1 MDSQPPTSDQRAKVE
16 NPGDVER
23 LAAKAVLSVRLW
35 EYRGPQEKLLALDCG
50 ADEAIADLV
59 RGVIRDGHGQISL
72 VDSNLLTAQF
82 GNSFNALSAAK
93 SLQVRLLTFQRTPPA
108 AQVVSAVMV
117 CGNTAESALPQA
129 NPISPK
135 LILADTNSAQILVS
149 AALYESAR
157 MVPGFQLT
165 AKPVREAGESG
176 SAEALYELLWT
187 DESTY
192 SHLRKTS
199 Q

>member
-1 MDSQPPTSDQRAKVE
+1 MLPSVREYGAFWICLAGGGLSAFSDIATLHDMDSHQPTSDQRESEQNA
-16 NPGDVER
+16 PGTER

-93 SLQVRLLTFQRTPPA
+93 SLQVRVLT
-108 AQVVSAVMV
+108 
-117 CGNTAESALPQA
+117 
-129 NPISPK
+129 I
-135 LILADTNSAQILVS
+135 
-149 AALYESAR
+149 
-157 MVPGFQLT
+157 
-165 AKPVREAGESG
+165 
-176 SAEALYELLWT
+176 
-187 DESTY
+187 
-192 SHLRKTS
+192 
-199 Q
+199 